1 MKHAK
6 SNLNFL
12 KFNKHNLEYEN
23 GDKVNYIAYV
33 YVLKFNEYPQIKLNN
48 ESNGIIAISKE
59 NYKDFTYI
67 DDTNLLQLHKCW
79 IETIR
84 KVLNI

>member
-1 MKHAK
+1 M
-6 SNLNFL
+6 
-12 KFNKHNLEYEN
+12 
-23 GDKVNYIAYV
+23 